1 MNTTNQNN
9 FALSVFENIQDP
21 TKIFCADSNGGSI
34 TYNELESKTRKFS
47 HYLDKNH
54 QIGPG
59 TRVAI
64 AIDDCVEW
72 PIIFLSL
79 ILLGANPILL
89 FSNMIDKDI
98 NNVMVRC
105 EADWILSDSVKTGT
119 KIIHI
124 KDLLKSDELYDGAH
138 NWDDTETCWWA
149 LSSGSGGRYKIIV
162 QNHAS
167 FKKLYDLA
175 NEQVGVKSHDVVLC
189 TAKMAFAYGLAQL
202 YWVLKNNATLCLI
215 STTPAPTL
223 IFNLIKKYKIT
234 RLNIG
239 PYLLNAMCE
248 NKKRFYLDKVKIVCS
263 GEYLSQD
270 LRLKVSQQLGCRVYD
285 TYGATEVW
293 TTISFQN
300 DPDTNDM
307 GPILEGIEH
316 KIVNGELYIKH
327 PLQAMMYWKDTEA
340 TKKTFKQDWVAT
352 GDAVRVIDNRLI
364 FLGRI
369 DNMIK
374 IKGTFVSILDLEDA
388 INSSHDVAECVVS
401 VRKTGPVP
409 EIVALVKF
417 TQDGSVRSLRRY
429 LREILPSDKMPKYIE
444 QVKELPKTVN
454 NKLKKNFT
462 AQIDYSG

>member
-1 MNTTNQNN
+1 MSITNRNN
-9 FALSVFENIQDP
+9 FAISVFENIQNP
-21 TKIFCADSNGGSI
+21 KKIFCVDSNGGSI
-34 TYNELESKTRKFS
+34 TYGEIETKTRKFS
-47 HYLDKNH
+47 HYFDKNH

-64 AIDDCVEW
+64 LMDDCVEW
-72 PIIFLSL
+72 PITFLAL
-79 ILLGANPILL
+79 ILIGANPILL
-89 FSNMIDKDI
+89 FSNMIDKDKYD
-98 NNVMVRC
+98 VLARS
-105 EADWILSDSVKTGT
+105 ETDWIVSDSVKTGT

-124 KDLLKSDELYDGAH
+124 KDLLTSDELYDGAH
-138 NWDDTETCWWA
+138 NWNDIKTCWWT

-162 QNHAS
+162 HNHAS

-175 NEQVGVKSHDVVLC
+175 NQQVGVKSHDVVLC

-215 STTPAPTL
+215 SKTPAPTL
-223 IFNLIKKYKIT
+223 IFNLIKEYKIT
-234 RLNIG
+234 RLNVG

-248 NKKRFYLDKVKIVCS
+248 NKKRFNLDKVKIVCS

-270 LRLKVSQQLGCRVYD
+270 LRFKVSQQLGCRVYD

-307 GPILEGIEH
+307 GTILEGIKH
-316 KIVNGELYIKH
+316 KIVDGELYIKH

-340 TKKTFKQDWVAT
+340 TKKTFKQNWLAT
-352 GDAVRVIDNRLI
+352 GDAVKVIDNRLI

-388 INSSHDVAECVVS
+388 INSSHDVAECVVG
-401 VRKTGPVP
+401 VRRSGTVP
-409 EIVALVKF
+409 EVGALVKF
-417 TQDGSVRSLRRY
+417 VKDGNVPSLRKY
-429 LREILPSDKMPKYIE
+429 LRTILPSDKIPKYIE
-444 QVKELPKTVN
+444 QVDELPKTVN
-454 NKLKKNFT
+454 NKLKRNVT